1 MEKERY
7 SVSVIFICFKNYFEE
22 SDLHYMEQD

>member
-7 SVSVIFICFKNYFEE
+7 SVSIICICFKNYFEE
-22 SDLHYMEQD
+22 SDLRYMEQG